1 MINSP
6 PAFSTKD
13 LARVSDTLDM
23 NWKMRIRKKIQKTL
37 EPREQLLELQ
47 GSNRFLGV
55 QIHQCGCRA
64 SSRLAGKVFSFKK
77 APSLPVEGCEASE
90 CHCQYMGVT
99 DRRRGNDRRR
109 LLFLVQENPKR
120 KKNSRLR
127 KRVERRKGKDVWKG
141 FDNN

>member
-1 MINSP
+1 M
-6 PAFSTKD
+6 FSTKD
-13 LARVSDTLDM
+13 LAKVADTLDM
-23 NWKMRIRKKIQKTL
+23 NWKMRNWKKIQKTL

-47 GSNRFLGV
+47 SSNRFLGV
-55 QIHQCGCRA
+55 QVHQCGCRA

-77 APSLPVEGCEASE
+77 APSLPVEGCEAAE

-109 LLFLVQENPKR
+109 LLFLVQEDQNR
-120 KKNSRLR
+120 KKSSRLR

-141 FDNN
+141 FDYN